1 MATNHGRHP
10 AARLDS
16 ASRGYRP
23 SALPTTGVA
32 QAVCVARTADNDT
45 IRPVDYTSIGLVDR
59 THENSPPAQAIG
71 DGDHCHVT
79 TRLCPHSR
87 DANDAPCPNGRTPSP
102 VELRGSLLGTCPTE
116 AQVGEPTFG
125 PTSSSCPA
133 SPKPRTLF
141 APCERL
147 RVGVHRPVDH
157 RGSEVTP
164 AWLLDTTSGRSG
176 SRTCDDHPR
185 RIWSILHQSPP
196 GRPSSPRGSHAEPG
210 SATLRAGDD
219 PTPTRAAPV
228 GTSTWASEDPTPTC
242 APCGDHRD
250 CG

>member
-1 MATNHGRHP
+1 MVGPNI
-10 AARLDS
+10 DS
-16 ASRGYRP
+16 GTCAWVGTR
-23 SALPTTGVA
+23 PTTPL
-32 QAVCVARTADNDT
+32 ARTAAPPEAG
-45 IRPVDYTSIGLVDR
+45 RPTRRAPRVERVGRVVQLRRVRRLARSEPGLRLR
-59 THENSPPAQAIG
+59 T
-71 DGDHCHVT
+71 CWTRRT